1 MRPLNISR
9 IPNGQLNTNSMEEQ
23 VKKIKHYVHI
33 LNNAM
38 GIDISVEV
46 KGTLGV
52 IREQGNII
60 FTTSGPQPVAIVE
73 AYLMGFVT
81 ALTR

>member
-1 MRPLNISR
+1 
-9 IPNGQLNTNSMEEQ
+9 MEEQ
-23 VKKIKHYVHI
+23 VKKIKHYVQV
-33 LNNAM
+33 LNDAM

-52 IREQGNII
+52 IKEDGNII
-60 FTTSGPQPVAIVE
+60 FTTSGPQPAAIVE

-81 ALTR
+81 AITR

>member
-1 MRPLNISR
+1 
-9 IPNGQLNTNSMEEQ
+9 MEEQ
-23 VKKIKHYVHI
+23 VKKIKHYVHL
-33 LNNAM
+33 LNDAM
-38 GIDISVEV
+38 GINISAEI

-52 IREQGNII
+52 IKEDGNII
-60 FTTSGPQPVAIVE
+60 FTTSGPQSVAIIE